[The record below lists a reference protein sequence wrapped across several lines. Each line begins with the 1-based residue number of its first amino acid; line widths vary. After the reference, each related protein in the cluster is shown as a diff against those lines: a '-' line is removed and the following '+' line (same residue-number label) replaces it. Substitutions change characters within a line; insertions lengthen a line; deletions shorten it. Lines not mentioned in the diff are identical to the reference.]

1 MIILILCL
9 SSVLSS
15 GPMSDSPLEVGLGVS
30 LDKGVDGSNTSSGT
44 RMVSG
49 LWSVGWGASI
59 GHWGI
64 PSDSVNWG
72 IVLSIIKEEYTA
84 RGGTNKGKEDNLWTL
99 LKHHFT
105 CQLYFMLSLTTLV
118 FIIVAM

>member
-15 GPMSDSPLEVGLGVS
+15 CSVSDSPLEVGLGVS
-30 LDKGVDGSNTSSGT
+30 LDKGVDGANTTSGT

-59 GHWGI
+59 GHWSI

-72 IVLSIIKEEYTA
+72 IVLSIVKEEHTA
-84 RGGTNKGKEDNLWTL
+84 RGGADKGEQDNL
-99 LKHHFT
+99 K
-105 CQLYFMLSLTTLV
+105 TTL
-118 FIIVAM
+118 